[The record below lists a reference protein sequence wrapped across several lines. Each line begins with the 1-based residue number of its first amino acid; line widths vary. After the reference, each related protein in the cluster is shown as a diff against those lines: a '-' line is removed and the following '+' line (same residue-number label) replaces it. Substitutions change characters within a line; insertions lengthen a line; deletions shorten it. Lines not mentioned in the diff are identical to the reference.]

1 MSGALEIIG
10 VVAIALIGLVVI
22 VIAGSAIFL
31 AVERRAKKIFAPRL
45 TLSLIG
51 LLYQPARALLKRLG
65 RSPRKIEL
73 AGIDLLNLYSRRA
86 FRAVAPKDRLLL
98 LPHCLRHLEC
108 PAKTTFSEGIK
119 CVMCGKCGIAQ
130 VERACRER
138 GMHCYIAMGSQF
150 AYRILR
156 ERNPG
161 AVLGVACAND
171 LFRTMYEVN
180 RAGLP
185 MAGILLSRDGCIM
198 TDVDWAEITDT
209 IFETGLE
216 T

>member
-1 MSGALEIIG
+1 MSGTLEIVG
-10 VVAIALIGLVVI
+10 GVAIAALGLATLAV
-22 VIAGSAIFL
+22 AGGAIFL
-31 AVERRAKKIFAPRL
+31 AMERRAKKLFAPRL
-45 TLSLIG
+45 TLPLIG

-73 AGIDLLNLYSRRA
+73 AGIDLLNLYSRCA
-86 FRAVAPKDRLLL
+86 FRAVAPEKRLLM

-119 CVMCGKCGIAQ
+119 CVLCGKCGIAQ
-130 VERACRER
+130 IERACREH
-138 GMHCYIAMGSQF
+138 GVHCYIAMGSQF

-156 ERNPG
+156 EQNPE

-171 LFRTMYEVN
+171 LFRTMYETN

-185 MAGILLSRDGCIM
+185 MTGILLSRDGCIM
-198 TDVDWAEITDT
+198 TDVDWTEITDT
-209 IFETGLE
+209 IFVGPEN
-216 T
+216 